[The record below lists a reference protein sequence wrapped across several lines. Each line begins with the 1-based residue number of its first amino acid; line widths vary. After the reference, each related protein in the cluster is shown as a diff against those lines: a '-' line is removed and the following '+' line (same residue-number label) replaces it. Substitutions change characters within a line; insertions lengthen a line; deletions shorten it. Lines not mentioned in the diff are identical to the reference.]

1 MEEENRFEEAEKRYK
16 QEHNYTK
23 IILGFLA
30 LIASAYYAYISFY
43 EPTYLSKKLPK
54 TKVVPK
60 AVVQNTTAKQQNTS
74 SQQPKQKETKQELE
88 CPAPLPEISISLNN
102 SFEKKLCLLILIKKN
117 LIGQLKINQ

>member
-43 EPTYLSKKLPK
+43 EPTYLSKRLPK

-74 SQQPKQKETKQELE
+74 SQQPKQKKQ
-88 CPAPLPEISISLNN
+88 S
-102 SFEKKLCLLILIKKN
+102 KN
-117 LIGQLKINQ
+117 